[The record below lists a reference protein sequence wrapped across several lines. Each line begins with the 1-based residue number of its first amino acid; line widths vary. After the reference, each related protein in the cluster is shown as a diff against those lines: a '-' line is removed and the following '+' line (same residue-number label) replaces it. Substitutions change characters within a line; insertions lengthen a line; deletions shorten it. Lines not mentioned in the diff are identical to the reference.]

1 LLGRR
6 QLVPTLWVP
15 SLEERA
21 LRELLRRRMH
31 LVRLRTSASH
41 RTFGLCTQWGLRIS
55 LDRLREP
62 TAAELLERHGMPA
75 VWRDSIAEALA
86 VIEILDARITP
97 LEQELWP
104 LARTESAASITLEAG
119 GSTVRPPPRPRY
131 ATM

>member
-75 VWRDSIAEALA
+75 VWRDSIAE
-86 VIEILDARITP
+86 VRD
-97 LEQELWP
+97 
-104 LARTESAASITLEAG
+104 ESAASITLEAG